1 MKTRFLITTLC
12 AALTLSAFAGP
23 TKPIAKAQGGMAGM
37 DMQKCMADMRDA
49 QKKLSD
55 LVYKMKYDTGV
66 DKIDSTIA
74 VVEEMAKQQMAMQ
87 DMCMMMMRQMDR
99 SMKMPLAIGDGAMKK
114 PMPTKKHSKH
124 VHPWH

>member
-1 MKTRFLITTLC
+1 
-12 AALTLSAFAGP
+12 
-23 TKPIAKAQGGMAGM
+23 MAGM

-99 SMKMPLAIGDGAMKK
+99 R
-114 PMPTKKHSKH
+114 
-124 VHPWH
+124 